1 MESLVVPDISVTI
14 FLSSP
19 KIALVNDDFPTLGL
33 PRIDILGK
41 LTWDSLSSLLILLE
55 TKSSN
60 SPVP

>member
-41 LTWDSLSSLLILLE
+41 LT
-55 TKSSN
+55 
-60 SPVP
+60 